1 MYSKFCFALF
11 EPHFRL
17 LSPESEEF
25 ENDIVFNH
33 GPKIVLDS
41 LKFTKCSNLMIIN
54 RLIFGIYSKLL
65 INFKNII
72 VQSYLADGLIIAVS
86 HVLDVPIVIRNE

>member
-54 RLIFGIYSKLL
+54 RLIFGYRIGNLFKTTNKL
-65 INFKNII
+65 
-72 VQSYLADGLIIAVS
+72 QEYYCAVIFS
-86 HVLDVPIVIRNE
+86 